1 MRTNSTFGFS
11 TDPDP
16 PLGSV
21 LAHVLHH
28 EKEDEDSFAQPT
40 RAKAL
45 RDSIPKTPTAEEEGR
60 GFVAAISER
69 REAIPGASRVDHKA
83 RNNAKKLP
91 ITSVFAASSSTTNSL
106 CATFLPSLSS
116 CRDCRRARNSAR
128 RIVLASTI
136 SAAADKRSATRSSCQ
151 VMSMEHVKRDRFR
164 SKRDLL
170 VRTYLPSVT
179 KRDLLLPKETH

>member
-60 GFVAAISER
+60 GFVAPFSAPIS
-69 REAIPGASRVDHKA
+69 
-83 RNNAKKLP
+83 
-91 ITSVFAASSSTTNSL
+91 ASS
-106 CATFLPSLSS
+106 AE
-116 CRDCRRARNSAR
+116 
-128 RIVLASTI
+128 I
-136 SAAADKRSATRSSCQ
+136 
-151 VMSMEHVKRDRFR
+151 
-164 SKRDLL
+164 DLL
-170 VRTYLPSVT
+170 YR
-179 KRDLLLPKETH
+179 ETHSCVRKATAATEYGTLDAHLSHTRNRRHRVPC